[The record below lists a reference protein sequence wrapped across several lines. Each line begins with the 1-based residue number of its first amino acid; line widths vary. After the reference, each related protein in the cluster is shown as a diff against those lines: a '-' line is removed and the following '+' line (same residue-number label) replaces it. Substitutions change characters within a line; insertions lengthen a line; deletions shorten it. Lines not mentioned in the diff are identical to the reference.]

1 MPTSSTRPQK
11 TFLDAVRSGVLVIDG
26 AMGTQL
32 YERGVLHNISFDEL
46 NVSRPELVTK
56 VHQDYLKAG
65 AQVLE
70 SNSFG
75 ANALRLEKFGLKPR
89 VRELNRAGVRVA
101 REAAGGQAYVL
112 GAMGPTGYFLGGS
125 RESGAGDPATVRAV
139 YLEQARA
146 LVEAGVDGLLVETMR
161 QTSELRLAVEAAVEV
176 AEGRVP
182 VLASASFALATGLIA
197 EGAPPAEVA
206 RLP

>member
-70 SNSFG
+70 SNTFG
-75 ANALRLEKFGLKPR
+75 AHALRLEKFGLKPR
-89 VRELNRAGVRVA
+89 VRELNAAGVRVA
-101 REAAGGQAYVL
+101 REAAAGQAYVL
-112 GAMGPTGYFLGGS
+112 RAIGPPGDFLWGQERGAV
-125 RESGAGDPATVRAV
+125 AHATVRSV

-146 LVEAGVDGLLVETMR
+146 LVAAGVDAVLVETMR
-161 QTSELRLAVEAAVEV
+161 QTSELRLAVEAAVE
-176 AEGRVP
+176 AG
-182 VLASASFALATGLIA
+182 
-197 EGAPPAEVA
+197 
-206 RLP
+206 